1 MTWERLAL
9 RAIAVWL
16 TVLLVGG
23 MAAIVLAAVAP
34 ASVGD
39 LALRL
44 WLGWVA
50 VPLVLGT
57 LGLAAA
63 LLVGMWRDLW

>member
-1 MTWERLAL
+1 MTWERLAM

-34 ASVGD
+34 VRVGD

-57 LGLAAA
+57 LGMATA
-63 LLVGMWRDLW
+63 LVVALWRDLW